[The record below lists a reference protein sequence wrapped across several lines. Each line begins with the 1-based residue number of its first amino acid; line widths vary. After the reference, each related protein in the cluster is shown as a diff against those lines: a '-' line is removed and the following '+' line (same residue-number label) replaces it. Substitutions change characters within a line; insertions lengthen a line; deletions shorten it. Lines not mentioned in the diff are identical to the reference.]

1 VTLAGQEIQANL
13 RRFVKRWSAYA
24 GSEKAEAQTFLNELF
39 ACYGTDRQ
47 AAGVHFEENQPRP
60 GGGRGFLDALWPGLC
75 LIEMKRPSEAVRLS
89 AHRRQALDYWRD
101 SADAASD
108 RPAVDYVVL
117 CAFARFE
124 IWEPGRFPRDPR
136 AIVDL
141 AELPDRYDTLLFLAG
156 QRPLFAEVSRHLTT
170 QAAEATVRLYQALF
184 ARDAADPQVLQAFV
198 LQTVWCLFASSL
210 ALLPGHPV
218 RHILNGLLHDGSG
231 LRSSA
236 ADLGTLFALLNER
249 DLRGRGGVYA
259 QTRYVNGGLFEHPAR
274 VHLEREELE
283 LLAEAAG
290 YDWAEVDPTIF
301 GSLIEGFLPRD
312 RAVAPGGARTQFGV
326 HYTHEADIMKIV
338 VPTIVEP
345 WTANIQAATTVDE
358 AVRVLTA
365 LCRLRVLD
373 PACGSGNFLFIA
385 YRELRELERQATQ
398 RILQMAAAS
407 GVAVPT
413 DLPQYPLT
421 NLHGI
426 EIDPFA
432 ARVTRLVLWMGHK
445 LAADR
450 YGSPEPPLPLPDLD
464 EAIIQDDAL
473 KTPWPQVDVII
484 GNPPFNGSQLLRRD
498 LGDDYLRFLEREF
511 RCGIRDFCTYWFR
524 RAADHLPPGGRA
536 GLVGT
541 NSVGQGR
548 GREASLDYVLQR
560 DGVIVD
566 AHATQKWPGEAKVH
580 VAIVN
585 WIKAPHDPVTR
596 FRLGALDVPDGI
608 AADLVPAAQSTI
620 GARPLSANRGMAFQ
634 GPIPVGDGFILS
646 QAEAHEVLQRGEADY
661 AAVVRPYL
669 IGDDIAED
677 PAQRPR
683 RWIIDF
689 GTRSLDLEEAAE
701 YPAALALVRE
711 RVKPE
716 RDRNVRSSRRER
728 WWLFGELAVGM
739 REALRPLRRYLAVGA
754 TAKRT
759 LFTWCEPAWC
769 PSNLLYVVALD
780 DDTAFGVLSSSAHRL
795 WAARRGSTL
804 ETRARYTNTTVFD
817 TFPWPDPDSEQR
829 ERIAA
834 AARGVVNQR
843 ARACEGRRGLTDVY
857 NLLDDGGFRDL
868 AATHRELDMAVAA
881 AYGWPANV
889 AGDPYEVI
897 PRLMALNADI
907 AAGRRAYTPFPGRG
921 QAVTASELPLA
932 YRSG

>member
-1 VTLAGQEIQANL
+1 MTLAGQEIQANL

-60 GGGRGFLDALWPGLC
+60 DGGRGFLDALWPGHC
-75 LIEMKRPSEAVRLS
+75 LIEMKRPSEAARLF
-89 AHRRQALDYWRD
+89 AHRQQALDYWRD

-117 CAFARFE
+117 CAFAKFE
-124 IWEPGRFPRDPR
+124 IWEPGRYPRDPR

-141 AELPDRYDTLLFLAG
+141 AELPDRYDALLFLAG

-170 QAAEATVRLYQALF
+170 EAAGATVRLYRALF
-184 ARDAADPQVLQAFV
+184 DRDATDPHVLQAFV
-198 LQTVWCLFASSL
+198 LQIVWCLFASSL
-210 ALLPGHPV
+210 DLLPGRPV
-218 RHILNGLLHDGSG
+218 QRIIASLLRDDSG

-249 DLRGRGGVYA
+249 DVRGRGGVYA

-274 VHLEREELE
+274 VHLEPEELE
-283 LLAEAAG
+283 LLAEAAA

-301 GSLIEGFLPRD
+301 GSLIEGFLPRQ
-312 RAVAPGGARTQFGV
+312 RAVATGGARTQFGV

-345 WTANIQAATTVDE
+345 WTASIQAAATVGQ
-358 AVRVLTA
+358 AVQVLTD

-385 YRELRELERQATQ
+385 YRELRELERQAT
-398 RILQMAAAS
+398 RRVAEIAAAS
-407 GVAVPT
+407 GNPLPT
-413 DLPQYPLT
+413 GLPQYPLT

-450 YGSPEPPLPLPDLD
+450 HGSPEPPLPLPDLD

-473 KTPWPQVDVII
+473 KIPWPEVGVII

-498 LGDDYLRFLEREF
+498 LGDGYLHFLEREF
-511 RCGIRDFCTYWFR
+511 HCGIRDFCTYWFR

-541 NSVGQGR
+541 NSIGQGR

-560 DGVIVD
+560 GGVIVD

-585 WIKAPHDPVTR
+585 WVKAPSEQVTR
-596 FRLGALDVPDGI
+596 FRLAGQEVPDGI
-608 AADLVPAAQSTI
+608 AADLVPAALSTLK
-620 GARPLSANRGMAFQ
+620 ARPLAANRGVAFQ
-634 GPIPVGDGFILS
+634 GPIPVGDGFIVN
-646 QAEAHEVLQRGEADY
+646 QAEAHALLQREDADY

-677 PAQRPR
+677 PQQRPR

-689 GTRSLDLEEAAE
+689 GARSLEDAAG
-701 YPAALALVRE
+701 YPATLDIVRD

-716 RDRNVRSSRRER
+716 RGRNER
-728 WWLFGELAVGM
+728 AIYGRYWWRFGEPRVAMRQALASLD
-739 REALRPLRRYLAVGA
+739 RFLAVGA
-754 TAKRT
+754 TGRRT
-759 LFTWCEPAWC
+759 LFTWCEPLWC

-780 DDTAFGVLSSSAHRL
+780 DDTAFGVLSSSVHRL

-804 ETRARYTNTTVFD
+804 KGDPRYTNTTVFD
-817 TFPWPDPDSEQR
+817 TFPWPDPDGEQR
-829 ERIAA
+829 QRIAA
-834 AARGVVNQR
+834 AARRVVSER
-843 ARACEGRRGLTDVY
+843 THACDGRRGLTDVY

-868 AATHRELDMAVAA
+868 AVAHRELDAAVAA
-881 AYGWPANV
+881 AYGWPPHV
-889 AGDPYEVI
+889 ADDPYEVI

-907 AAGRRAYTPFPGRG
+907 AAGRRPYAPFGDRGR
-921 QAVTASELPLA
+921 ATTARELPLA
-932 YRSG
+932 YRSD